1 MTPSSVSVEPAQQHN
16 VSISLALAGPKVYG
30 ASGVTPYPTIAF
42 VGNSHMIMYGGI
54 LSELADEYQTSIG
67 FVTEVIRE

>member
-1 MTPSSVSVEPAQQHN
+1 
-16 VSISLALAGPKVYG
+16 
-30 ASGVTPYPTIAF
+30 
-42 VGNSHMIMYGGI
+42 MYGGI

>member
-1 MTPSSVSVEPAQQHN
+1 M
-16 VSISLALAGPKVYG
+16 YG

-67 FVTEVIRE
+67 FVTEVIRDS